1 MKNFSKIIFCDSIE
15 ALNYFSNRG
24 MLKTALVLTKSP
36 SLLSLKKDNILNI
49 EDNLEESDR
58 IKFRNNSELL
68 IKSFFNKIK
77 DYNDG
82 KHSIFLTAKFSAFLF
97 YVFNAMLIKEEYISK
112 KFIIASPRV
121 KNKILEEAVTTSF
134 ESILKEHKNCEIIK
148 IPIRVTK
155 ERSARGES
163 KINIFNR
170 LKSVGFNGLIWFV
183 INLLSKYKFW
193 RKNNKVGTIF
203 YNELVRGISIS
214 YMLHN
219 FRTVVNYKNHINF
232 FNKNNIISDTNNHVN
247 NLCDLS
253 STVLEEA
260 FKDIKPIIIKNNL
273 KKLWHE
279 ILTNEIHNYE
289 NYYTAADN
297 FLKHNKSLKVLV
309 TGYIEPVKAAALY
322 QTCKSKNVSLITC
335 QHGITRELIDKPMLK
350 AINFENTFS
359 DHFFCFNQYG
369 KYITE
374 KSFFHTFNKK
384 IYIVGLPKDYFYQKL
399 FNKPLKYNSILYVS
413 TFLLSG
419 GRPNI
424 LAAPSDFSMVKWEK
438 ELINNVFTK
447 IKSKLDFKPYPAF
460 RYADDD
466 EVIKSIKN
474 HNNIRL
480 VGAYKDLRYII
491 NNYKLI
497 ITSGAT
503 STVSWCVQTTKPLIY
518 IDRKGPSK
526 LSQKAKVDFEGAFFV
541 FSDETLGW
549 EKLLIE
555 FINQPLKNIIAEWE
569 CKYDK
574 RKTIVK
580 EYFGE
585 KQNMVGVNAIE
596 EIIKQ

>member
-1 MKNFSKIIFCDSIE
+1 
-15 ALNYFSNRG
+15 
-24 MLKTALVLTKSP
+24 MLKNTLVLTKSP

-49 EDNLEESDR
+49 EDNLEESER
-58 IKFRNNSELL
+58 VRFRYNSELL

-77 DYNDG
+77 NYNDG
-82 KHSIFLTAKFSAFLF
+82 KHSIFLTAKFSSFLF
-97 YVFNAMLIKEEYISK
+97 DIFNAMLIKEEYIAK
-112 KFIIASPRV
+112 KFIVSSLEV
-121 KNKILEEAVTTSF
+121 KNKTLEEAVTNSF

-163 KINIFNR
+163 KTNIFNR
-170 LKSVGFNGLIWFV
+170 LKSVGFNGLIWFT
-183 INLLSKYKFW
+183 INFLSKYKFW
-193 RKNNKVGTIF
+193 RKNNKVGVIF

-219 FRTVVNYKNHINF
+219 FKTVVNYKNHISF
-232 FNKNNIISDTNNHVN
+232 FNKNNIFLDTNNHVN
-247 NLCDLS
+247 NLDELS

-260 FKDIKPIIIKNNL
+260 FKDIKSINIKKNL
-273 KKLWHE
+273 KNLWRE
-279 ILTNEIHNYE
+279 ILTKEIHNYE
-289 NYYTAADN
+289 NYYTTANN

-322 QTCKSKNVSLITC
+322 QTCKSKNVALIAC
-335 QHGITRELIDKPMLK
+335 QHGITRELIDKPMQK

-359 DHFFCFNQYG
+359 DHFVCFNQYG
-369 KYITE
+369 KHITE
-374 KSFFHTFNKK
+374 KSFFHTLNKK
-384 IYIVGLPKDYFYQKL
+384 TYIAGLPQDYFYQKL
-399 FNKPLKYNSILYVS
+399 FNKPLKCNSILYVS

-438 ELINNVFTK
+438 ELVNNVFTK
-447 IKSKLDFKPYPAF
+447 IKYKLDFKPYPAF

-474 HNNIRL
+474 QNNIRL

-503 STVSWCVQTTKPLIY
+503 STFSWCVQTTKPLIY
-518 IDRKGPSK
+518 IDRKGPLK
-526 LSQKAKVDFEGAFFV
+526 LSKKAKTDFEDAFFL
-541 FSDETLGW
+541 FSDEIFGW
-549 EKLLIE
+549 EKLLIQ
-555 FINQPLKNIIAEWE
+555 FINQPLKIIMAEWE
-569 CKYDK
+569 CKYNK
-574 RKTIVK
+574 RETIVK
-580 EYFGE
+580 KYFGE

-596 EIIKQ
+596 DIIK